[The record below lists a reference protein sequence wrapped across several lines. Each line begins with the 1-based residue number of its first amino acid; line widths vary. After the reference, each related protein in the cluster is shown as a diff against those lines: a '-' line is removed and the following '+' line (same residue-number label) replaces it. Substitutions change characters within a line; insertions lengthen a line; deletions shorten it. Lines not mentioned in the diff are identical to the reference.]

1 MLFPCTPESARP
13 ISFIIL
19 AQKMRVIS
27 RVLRESCQKSAELLQ
42 DLVHESGPPARRLAR
57 FAETYLAHIFRA
69 RIGTMPPAVYLL
81 LEEGLLRWKTKPK
94 RIRFGLKWQEK

>member
-1 MLFPCTPESARP
+1 
-13 ISFIIL
+13 
-19 AQKMRVIS
+19 MRVIS